1 MVEAGEEPQ
10 KRTPSGK
17 KTIVTGT
24 GTSHLGQGLEEIDR
38 RGVMTTGVI
47 MGSTMITEAR
57 VIMGSTMRI
66 EARETMGST
75 MVKLRLVIIV
85 EDMTAGRGQEAQARE
100 DIGEGTAAPDK
111 NEEGGEEGLEED
123 TAPMKGRR
131 GDTLAKDEETAQ
143 GP

>member
-1 MVEAGEEPQ
+1 MVEAEEDPQ

-17 KTIVTGT
+17 KTIMTGT
-24 GTSHLGQGLEEIDR
+24 GTSHLGQGHKEIDKN
-38 RGVMTTGVI
+38 GVMSTGVI

-57 VIMGSTMRI
+57 EIMGSTMKI

-75 MVKLRLVIIV
+75 MMKLRMVTII

-100 DIGEGTAAPDK
+100 DTGEETAAPGK
-111 NEEGGEEGLEED
+111 NREEEDLEED
-123 TAPMKGRR
+123 TAPMKRR
-131 GDTLAKDEETAQ
+131 TGDTLAKDEETAQ

>member
-1 MVEAGEEPQ
+1 
-10 KRTPSGK
+10 
-17 KTIVTGT
+17 
-24 GTSHLGQGLEEIDR
+24 
-38 RGVMTTGVI
+38 MTTGVI

-57 VIMGSTMRI
+57 VIMGSTMR
-66 EARETMGST
+66 ETMGST

-85 EDMTAGRGQEAQARE
+85 EEMTAGRGQEAQARE